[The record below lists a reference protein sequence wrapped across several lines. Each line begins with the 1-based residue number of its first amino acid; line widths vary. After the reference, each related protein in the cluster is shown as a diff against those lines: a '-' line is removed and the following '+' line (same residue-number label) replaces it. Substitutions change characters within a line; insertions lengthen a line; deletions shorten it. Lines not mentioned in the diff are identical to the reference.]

1 MLDNHNFID
10 QSIPELNP
18 QGLDK
23 KVADNISPMELYCLV
38 RKQIEH
44 EDELV
49 NQRVNWLLFSQAF
62 FFGTFATILTTGTV
76 IIYQSFII
84 DLVATTGIVLCIFGF
99 FSILAAMESHGK
111 LTKFWQE
118 SEYRIAFPQI
128 SGVAKQ
134 RNLSLLK
141 SNGSIFAG
149 GIPLLI
155 TLLWLL
161 VLLFVSF
168 TYIAVFVAPV
178 AVISLF
184 LMVKSLL
191 NTTEYY

>member
-1 MLDNHNFID
+1 MLDTHKLIE
-10 QSIPELNP
+10 QSTPEANP
-18 QGLDK
+18 QDLHK
-23 KVADNISPMELYCLV
+23 TYACSVSAMEAYSLV
-38 RKQIEH
+38 RQQIEH

-76 IIYQSFII
+76 PIDQSLMI
-84 DLVATTGIVLCIFGF
+84 DLIATTGIVLCICAFS
-99 FSILAAMESHGK
+99 SILAAMESHGR
-111 LTKFWQE
+111 LTKFWRD
-118 SEYRIAFPQI
+118 SEDRIGFPQI
-128 SGVAKQ
+128 SGVTKQ
-134 RNLSLLK
+134 ANISLLK

-168 TYIAVFVAPV
+168 SYIAIFVTPV
-178 AVISLF
+178 AVISLCV
-184 LMVKSLL
+184 MIKSLL
-191 NTTEYY
+191 RTTEYY